1 MNHGAGAAG
10 FPSRN
15 RAALALIFF
24 MHILAL
30 FAWVQQRP
38 ERLPDVPRVVSF
50 LLRPIAPQPD
60 AAPVRPKPAASPML
74 ASPGQRRPVTPAAAD
89 SAGGPLPAQAP
100 VQVAPAAPASPAAAA
115 DPASRLEDLHTAP
128 TVQDAIREQKAA
140 DGGFAA
146 GLSRQ
151 QAGRIDRALR
161 KGKSGVPDEPDTP
174 MGRMRRGLEQAYKDR
189 STAVFEDS
197 YTSPDG
203 VVIYRKRIGNTS
215 ICRRS
220 GSVSPLGMRGM
231 VMGNEAGDVPC
242 PKGVQ
247 WKAD

>member
-1 MNHGAGAAG
+1 MSYGAGAAG

-24 MHILAL
+24 MHMLAL
-30 FAWVQQRP
+30 FAWLQQRP

-50 LLRPIAPQPD
+50 FLRPIAPRPE
-60 AAPVRPKPAASPML
+60 AAPVRPKPAASPKP
-74 ASPGQRRPVTPAAAD
+74 ASSGRERYVPAAAD
-89 SAGGPLPAQAP
+89 AVDGPLPAQAP
-100 VQVAPAAPASPAAAA
+100 VQSAPAAPASPAGAAE
-115 DPASRLEDLHTAP
+115 PAPRLEDLHAAP
-128 TVQDAIREQKAA
+128 TVQDAIRDQKAA

-161 KGKSGVPDEPDTP
+161 NGKSGVPDQPDTP
-174 MGRMRRGLEQAYKDR
+174 MGRMRRGLEQAYNDR
-189 STAVFEDS
+189 STAVYEDS

-203 VVIYRKRIGNTS
+203 VVIYRKRIGNRS

-247 WKAD
+247 WKSD

>member
-1 MNHGAGAAG
+1 MSYGAGAAG

-30 FAWVQQRP
+30 FAWVRQRP

-50 LLRPIAPQPD
+50 FLRPIAPRPD
-60 AAPVRPKPAASPML
+60 AAPVRPKPAEPPIPV
-74 ASPGQRRPVTPAAAD
+74 SPGRLPPLPRAADALVGPQPVQPAA
-89 SAGGPLPAQAP
+89 QA
-100 VQVAPAAPASPAAAA
+100 APAAPPASPPETA
-115 DPASRLEDLHTAP
+115 DPAPRLEDLHAAP

-140 DGGFAA
+140 EGGFAA
-146 GLSRQ
+146 GLSRR

-161 KGKSGVPDEPDTP
+161 NGKSGVPDEPDTP
-174 MGRMRRGLEQAYKDR
+174 MGRMRRGLEQAYNDR

-197 YTSPDG
+197 YTAPDG
-203 VVIYRKRIGNTS
+203 VIIYRKRIGNKS